1 MQLDLSSNQ
10 LCGINYF
17 GQGTYTAEGI
27 TAIAE
32 ALKVTGSLTELNLEG
47 NKIGNEGAAAIAK
60 GLSANG
66 SLTKLDLE
74 YNQLDESAKAALR
87 AAARPALKLDL

>member
-10 LCGINYF
+10 LCGINAY

-32 ALKVTGSLTELNLEG
+32 ALKVTGSLT
-47 NKIGNEGAAAIAK
+47 
-60 GLSANG
+60 
-66 SLTKLDLE
+66 KLDLRA
-74 YNQLDESAKAALR
+74 NKLDESAKAALR
-87 AAARPALKLDL
+87 AVARPALELDL